1 MPIAAIT
8 LAFDPI
14 LRLGD
19 VAVRWQTV
27 ALVGVVFVGL
37 VLAGL
42 IARRNGLRPDDLLFI
57 AVAAVPGAIV
67 GGRLGYVLLHL
78 DYYGSNKVA
87 ILDPAQGS
95 LELALA
101 VVGGVASGT
110 YVATLLGAPVGAWLR
125 AATPSLLLMLGAGK
139 LAMVLGGAGQG
150 QPTDADWAVAFAGP
164 GPWASLAP
172 DVAAHP
178 SQAYEGIATLAV
190 LAVLTAGGM
199 AGAFRRADGQLF
211 LVGLAGW
218 GLVRAGASTTWRDP
232 AVAGPLGMG
241 GLIALVVAAGA
252 VAGWL
257 LVARRAGRVSAG
269 GTMRDVEWAD
279 PAARPRF

>member
-27 ALVGVVFVGL
+27 ALVAVVFAGL

-57 AVAAVPGAIV
+57 AVAAVPGAVV

-110 YVATLLGAPVGAWLR
+110 YVATLLGAPVGAWLK
-125 AATPSLLLMLGAGK
+125 AAAPSVLFVLGASK
-139 LAMVLGGAGQG
+139 LAMLLGGAGQG
-150 QPTDADWAVAFAGP
+150 QPADAPWAIAFTGP

-172 DVAAHP
+172 DVPSHP
-178 SQAYEGIATLAV
+178 SQAYEGIFTLAL
-190 LAVLTAGGM
+190 LALLTAAAM
-199 AGAFRRADGQLF
+199 AGAFRRDDAQPF
-211 LVGLAGW
+211 LVALAGW
-218 GLVRAGASTTWRDP
+218 GLTRAAASTTWRDP
-232 AVAGPLGMG
+232 TVAGPLGMG

-257 LVARRAGRVSAG
+257 LVARRSGRVPAD